1 MTLART
7 AYDEYPYR
15 SYPIEWS
22 APERLAVTSLLH
34 GGPRLSVQHPYRVLE
49 IGCGDGSNLVP
60 MAAGRP
66 HATFVGLDSAA
77 VPIAAAKARA
87 EASGARNVTFVHA
100 DIVSVNDGLEGEF
113 DVILAHGVFSW
124 VPPQTRDAL
133 LALCASR
140 LRPGGLVYL
149 NYNARPGWNVRGLVR
164 DYLTNATA
172 AVADLPT
179 RTTRARELAAAMADR
194 LDGGEHPYSQLMA
207 NEFRFVVSTDPS
219 HTAHEYLA
227 PDNHCYTRREF
238 MDLAATH
245 GLAYVA
251 DADFNYPSGRLPE
264 QLPSILAELPID
276 QHLHAATADL
286 LCFRQL
292 HSPIL
297 THARWIATPPDSSE
311 LADLFVVST
320 LRAQATD
327 DESAGRLFVHPSG
340 VEVRT
345 SSDEIAAALTS
356 LMETPGTARRL
367 RDLFVDVSEV
377 IDDVRLLHRSGL
389 LDLLSIRTERKL
401 RTSSEASRARGVPA
415 KAAADPTR
423 RFRP

>member
-1 MTLART
+1 MTLQRT
-7 AYDEYPYR
+7 PYDEYPYR

-22 APERLAVTSLLH
+22 APERLALTSLLH
-34 GGPRLSVQHPYRVLE
+34 GGPRLSVEQPYRVLE

-66 HATFVGLDSAA
+66 HAAFVGLDNAA
-77 VPIAAAKARA
+77 VPLAVARARA
-87 EASGARNVTFVHA
+87 EASHARNVTFVLA
-100 DIVSVNDGLEGEF
+100 DILSASDVLEGEF

-124 VPPQTRDAL
+124 VPPETSDAL

-140 LRPGGLVYL
+140 LSTGGLVYL

-164 DYLTNATA
+164 DYLLIATETA
-172 AVADLPT
+172 ADLPT

-238 MDLAATH
+238 ADLAAAFR
-245 GLAYVA
+245 LAYVA
-251 DADFNYPSGRLPE
+251 DADFNRPSGRLPE
-264 QLPSILAELPID
+264 QLPSILEALPID
-276 QHLHAATADL
+276 ERMHAATADL
-286 LCFRQL
+286 LCYRQL

-297 THARWIATPPDSSE
+297 THARWIATPPATSE

-320 LRAQATD
+320 LRAQTND
-327 DESAGRLFVHPSG
+327 GTSAGWVFVDPSG
-340 VEVRT
+340 IEVRT
-345 SSDEIAAALTS
+345 SSEEIAVALTS
-356 LMETPGTARRL
+356 LMQHPAAVQL
-367 RDLFVDVSEV
+367 RNLFTDVAAV
-377 IDDVRLLHRSGL
+377 IDDVRLLHRHGL
-389 LDLLSIRTERKL
+389 IELALAPGPRRTHAAPDAGYPPNNVV
-401 RTSSEASRARGVPA
+401 TQPMGGVHS
-415 KAAADPTR
+415 
-423 RFRP
+423 

>member
-7 AYDEYPYR
+7 PYDEYPYR

-34 GGPRLSVQHPYRVLE
+34 GGPRLSIQHPYRVLE

-66 HATFVGLDSAA
+66 HAAFVGVDNAA
-77 VPIAAAKARA
+77 VPLAAARARA
-87 EASGARNVTFVHA
+87 EASGARNVTFVLA
-100 DIVSVNDGLEGEF
+100 DIRSAGDVLEGEF
-113 DVILAHGVFSW
+113 DIILAHGVFSW
-124 VPPQTRDAL
+124 VPPETRDAL

-164 DYLTNATA
+164 DYLLAATET
-172 AVADLPT
+172 VADLTT

-227 PDNHCYTRREF
+227 PDYHCYTRREF
-238 MDLAATH
+238 MDLAATC

-264 QLPSILAELPID
+264 QLPSILAELPLD
-276 QHLHAATADL
+276 QRLHAATADL
-286 LCFRQL
+286 LCYRQL

-297 THARWIATPPDSSE
+297 THAAWITTPPETSE
-311 LADLFVVST
+311 LADLVIAST
-320 LRAQATD
+320 LQPQATD
-327 DESAGRLFVHPSG
+327 DTAAGRLFVHPSG

-345 SSDEIAAALTS
+345 SSEEIAAALTS
-356 LMETPGTARRL
+356 SSQAGGSARRL
-367 RDLFVDVSEV
+367 RDLFADVAVV
-377 IDDVRLLHRSGL
+377 IDDVRLLHRNGMIEL
-389 LDLLSIRTERKL
+389 VVT
-401 RTSSEASRARGVPA
+401 PA
-415 KAAADPTR
+415 P
-423 RFRP
+423 P

>member
-7 AYDEYPYR
+7 PYDEYPYR

-49 IGCGDGSNLVP
+49 IGCGDGSNLAP

-66 HATFVGLDSAA
+66 HAAFVGIDNAA
-77 VPIAAAKARA
+77 VPLAAARARA
-87 EASGARNVTFVHA
+87 EASGARNVTFVQT
-100 DIVSVNDGLEGEF
+100 DILAVNDVLEGEF

-124 VPPQTRDAL
+124 VPPETRDAL

-140 LRPGGLVYL
+140 LSTGGLVYL

-164 DYLTNATA
+164 DYLLVATE

-179 RTTRARELAAAMADR
+179 RTTRARDLAAAMADR

-207 NEFRFVVSTDPS
+207 NEFRFVVSADPS

-238 MDLAATH
+238 MDLAATYE
-245 GLAYVA
+245 LAYVA
-251 DADFNYPSGRLPE
+251 DADFNYASGRLPE

-276 QHLHAATADL
+276 QRLHVATADL
-286 LCFRQL
+286 LCYRQL

-297 THARWIATPPDSSE
+297 THAAWITTPPETGE
-311 LADLFVVST
+311 LADLVIVST
-320 LRAQATD
+320 LQPQAID
-327 DESAGRLFVHPSG
+327 DTSAGRLFVHPSG

-345 SSDEIAAALTS
+345 STEEMTSALTS
-356 LMETPGTARRL
+356 LAEAPGAARRL
-367 RDLFVDVSEV
+367 QDLFVDVAAV

-389 LDLLSIRTERKL
+389 IELSLAPTDRQD
-401 RTSSEASRARGVPA
+401 RGVS
-415 KAAADPTR
+415 
-423 RFRP
+423 